1 MIKGKY
7 VAVVEIDFAIDE
19 NDPTIKPFDK
29 IRDEVRCDFTPAIQG
44 MLGGELEGVG
54 KVTVNQMYADLY
66 QVQAAEECNK
76 KPTVDVAQ
84 IVRCKACAN
93 FRQNVR
99 GGCWC
104 DVYGCVI
111 TPDDFCSFGERK
123 E

>member
-1 MIKGKY
+1 M
-7 VAVVEIDFAIDE
+7 
-19 NDPTIKPFDK
+19 
-29 IRDEVRCDFTPAIQG
+29 
-44 MLGGELEGVG
+44 EGVG

-84 IVRCKACAN
+84 IVR
-93 FRQNVR
+93 